1 MHSPTPVTPSSV
13 VISTSVAVKVSYA
26 PAPKWMVLS
35 AFAES
40 AQVASETAFRRDR
53 LAELPH
59 HVRLMVAGDPRA
71 RASYERRVRIASEAA
86 SWGIGAALLGTAAL
100 PTTDQA
106 SRIGLVA
113 SSLLLFLFA
122 TLWFHVFPDSWLG
135 RSRFAIGTAI
145 TQVIAAILLVLTGGV
160 GSRYFPYYFLPVLAT
175 VFGMRISGTLFTG
188 TIATVAYIS
197 TLVAEMLLVR
207 DPVELDVGV
216 IRFFALLSVIA
227 MTALISRTIQ
237 ETRSALRQR
246 TEELATQNAELS
258 VARTTAVG
266 LARVRELHELVRV
279 VYESAKNALAVDRLY
294 LFASRPEFTDGF
306 TIGPD
311 GVIEEFHADP
321 TLPEDTPRRRAVRE
335 KRTVAVSD
343 ARDETSPNVSE
354 PATDHHHFAAGLF
367 VPLVH
372 RSEVIGLMA
381 VSSHEPREW
390 TAHEIRIAEVIA
402 DASGSAVAGFLQLEE
417 VRTQSDRLEA
427 RMKVLES
434 MDNLVDA
441 LALTTDE
448 PGLAQT
454 AARSLQQGFHLPG
467 ATVLFTDPSVA
478 ILEPVGT
485 AGRATAH
492 PVVNGPTSCPAIRS
506 GRFFEVRSAEDPVV
520 CPFMPFRSQYSCLPL
535 VAGGDT
541 VGALF
546 LESDAG
552 SIVDVTVLRAAA
564 DRIALS
570 LAGRRVLET
579 AQRQAT
585 TDGLTGLH
593 NRHFLAEQLRLMH
606 SLAARHGQPYSV
618 VALDVDG
625 LKNVNDTFGHEQGDL
640 ALRGLANSLR
650 KTVRAS
656 DVGVRTGG
664 DEFLIL
670 MPLAGLEE
678 ARIAAERVREAI
690 ELQGRAD
697 PRIAITVSGGVATWR
712 PGRSAEQVLEAADN
726 QLYAAKR
733 AGKDRILAETPVAV
747 TEGGASGA

>member
-1 MHSPTPVTPSSV
+1 MTHHGGELV
-13 VISTSVAVKVSYA
+13 V
-26 PAPKWMVLS
+26 
-35 AFAES
+35 
-40 AQVASETAFRRDR
+40 
-53 LAELPH
+53 
-59 HVRLMVAGDPRA
+59 GDPRA
-71 RASYERRVRIASEAA
+71 RASYERSIRIASEAA
-86 SWGIGAALLGTAAL
+86 SWGIGATLLGTAAL

-135 RSRFAIGTAI
+135 KSRFAVGAAI
-145 TQVIAAILLVLTGGV
+145 TQVIAAILLVLTGGID
-160 GSRYFPYYFLPVLAT
+160 SRYFPYYVLPILAT

-188 TIATVAYIS
+188 TIAVVAYLA
-197 TLVAEMLLVR
+197 TLVAEVFFGGER
-207 DPVELDVGV
+207 GQIDVGV
-216 IRFFALLSVIA
+216 IRLFALLSVIA

-237 ETRSALRQR
+237 ETRFTLRQR

-258 VARTTAVG
+258 VARNTAVG
-266 LARVRELHELVRV
+266 LARVSDLHELVRV

-294 LFASRPEFTDGF
+294 LFASKPDFADGF
-306 TIGPD
+306 TVGPD
-311 GVIEEFHADP
+311 GAVEEFHADP

-335 KRTVAVSD
+335 KRTVAVNDSRDDKASD
-343 ARDETSPNVSE
+343 RGE
-354 PATDHHHFAAGLF
+354 HQHFGAGLF

-381 VSSHEPREW
+381 VSSHEKREW
-390 TAHEIRIAEVIA
+390 TAHEIRVAEVVA
-402 DASGSAVAGFLQLEE
+402 DASAAAVASFFAFEE
-417 VRTQSDRLEA
+417 VRGQSERLEA

-448 PGLAQT
+448 ASLAQT
-454 AARSLQQGFHLPG
+454 AARSLQQGFHLPA

-485 AGRATAH
+485 AGRATPH

-506 GRFFEVRSAEDPVV
+506 GRFFEVTSADDPVV
-520 CPFMPFRSQYSCLPL
+520 CPYMPFRSHYSCVPL

-546 LESDAG
+546 LEPDKQ
-552 SIVDVTVLRAAA
+552 SILDVTVLRAAA
-564 DRIALS
+564 DRVALS
-570 LAGRRVLET
+570 LATRRVLET

-593 NRHFLAEQLRLMH
+593 NRHFLTEQLRLMH
-606 SLAARHGQPYSV
+606 SLAVRHGQPYSV
-618 VALDVDG
+618 VAIDVDG

-640 ALRGLANSLR
+640 ALRGLANTMR
-650 KTVRAS
+650 KTLRAS

-664 DEFLIL
+664 DEFLVL
-670 MPLAGLEE
+670 MAQSGLEE
-678 ARIAAERVREAI
+678 SRVAAERVREAV
-690 ELQGRAD
+690 ELQGRTD
-697 PRIAITVSGGVATWR
+697 PKIAISVSAGVAAWQ
-712 PGRSAEQVLEAADN
+712 PGRSAEQVLEAADAM
-726 QLYAAKR
+726 LYAAKR
-733 AGKDRILAETPVAV
+733 AGKDRVVAETGLVAAGDD
-747 TEGGASGA
+747 EGAA

>member
-1 MHSPTPVTPSSV
+1 MTHHGGELV
-13 VISTSVAVKVSYA
+13 V
-26 PAPKWMVLS
+26 
-35 AFAES
+35 
-40 AQVASETAFRRDR
+40 
-53 LAELPH
+53 
-59 HVRLMVAGDPRA
+59 GDPRA
-71 RASYERRVRIASEAA
+71 RASYERRIRIASEAA
-86 SWGIGAALLGTAAL
+86 SWGIGATLLGTAAL

-135 RSRFAIGTAI
+135 KSRFAVGAAI
-145 TQVIAAILLVLTGGV
+145 TQVIAAILLVLTGGID
-160 GSRYFPYYFLPVLAT
+160 SRYFPYYVLPILAT

-188 TIATVAYIS
+188 TIAVVAYLA
-197 TLVAEMLLVR
+197 TLVAEVFFGGER
-207 DPVELDVGV
+207 GQIDVGV
-216 IRFFALLSVIA
+216 IRLFALLSVIA

-237 ETRSALRQR
+237 ETRFTLRQR

-258 VARTTAVG
+258 VARNTAVG
-266 LARVRELHELVRV
+266 LARVSDLHELVRV

-294 LFASRPEFTDGF
+294 LFASKPDFADGF
-306 TIGPD
+306 TVGPD
-311 GVIEEFHADP
+311 GAVEDFHADP

-335 KRTVAVSD
+335 KRTVAVNDSRDDKASD
-343 ARDETSPNVSE
+343 RGE
-354 PATDHHHFAAGLF
+354 HQHFGAGLF

-381 VSSHEPREW
+381 VSSHEKREW
-390 TAHEIRIAEVIA
+390 TAHEIRVAEVVA
-402 DASGSAVAGFLQLEE
+402 DASAAAVASFFAFEE
-417 VRTQSDRLEA
+417 VRGQSERLEA

-448 PGLAQT
+448 ASLAQT
-454 AARSLQQGFHLPG
+454 AARSLQQGFHLPA

-485 AGRATAH
+485 AGRATPH

-506 GRFFEVRSAEDPVV
+506 GRFFEVTSADDPVV
-520 CPFMPFRSQYSCLPL
+520 CPYMPFRSHYSCVPL

-546 LESDAG
+546 LEPDKQ
-552 SIVDVTVLRAAA
+552 SILDVTVLRAAA
-564 DRIALS
+564 DRVALS
-570 LAGRRVLET
+570 LATRRVLET

-593 NRHFLAEQLRLMH
+593 NRHFLTEQLRLMH
-606 SLAARHGQPYSV
+606 SLAVRHGQPYSV
-618 VALDVDG
+618 VAIDVDG

-640 ALRGLANSLR
+640 ALRGLANTMR
-650 KTVRAS
+650 KTLRAS

-664 DEFLIL
+664 DEFLVL
-670 MPLAGLEE
+670 MAQSGLEE
-678 ARIAAERVREAI
+678 SRVAAERVREAV
-690 ELQGRAD
+690 ELQGRTD
-697 PRIAITVSGGVATWR
+697 PKIAISVSAGVAAWQ
-712 PGRSAEQVLEAADN
+712 PGRSAEQVLEAADAM
-726 QLYAAKR
+726 LYAAKR
-733 AGKDRILAETPVAV
+733 AGKDRVVAETGLVAAGDD
-747 TEGGASGA
+747 EGAA

>member
-1 MHSPTPVTPSSV
+1 MTHHGGELV
-13 VISTSVAVKVSYA
+13 V
-26 PAPKWMVLS
+26 
-35 AFAES
+35 
-40 AQVASETAFRRDR
+40 
-53 LAELPH
+53 
-59 HVRLMVAGDPRA
+59 GDPRS
-71 RASYERRVRIASEAA
+71 RASYERRIRIASEAA

-122 TLWFHVFPDSWLG
+122 TLWFHVFPDNWLG
-135 RSRFAIGTAI
+135 KSRFAVGAAI
-145 TQVIAAILLVLTGGV
+145 TQVIAAILLVLTGGID
-160 GSRYFPYYFLPVLAT
+160 SRYFPYYVLPILAT

-188 TIATVAYIS
+188 TIAIVAYLA
-197 TLVAEMLLVR
+197 TLVAEVFFGGER
-207 DPVELDVGV
+207 GQIDVGV
-216 IRFFALLSVIA
+216 IRLFALLSVIA

-237 ETRSALRQR
+237 ETRFTLRQR

-258 VARTTAVG
+258 VARNTAVG
-266 LARVRELHELVRV
+266 LARVSDLHELVRV

-294 LFASRPEFTDGF
+294 LFASKPDFADGF
-306 TIGPD
+306 TVGPD
-311 GVIEEFHADP
+311 GAVEEFHADP

-335 KRTVAVSD
+335 KRTVAVNDST
-343 ARDETSPNVSE
+343 DEKAP
-354 PATDHHHFAAGLF
+354 DRGGHQHFAAGLF

-372 RSEVIGLMA
+372 RSEVIGLIA
-381 VSSHEPREW
+381 VSSHDKREW
-390 TAHEIRIAEVIA
+390 TAHEIRVAEVVA
-402 DASGSAVAGFLQLEE
+402 DASAAAVASFFAFEE
-417 VRTQSDRLEA
+417 VRGQSERLEA

-434 MDNLVDA
+434 MDNLVAA

-448 PGLAQT
+448 ASLAQT
-454 AARSLQQGFHLPG
+454 AARSVQQGFHLPA

-485 AGRATAH
+485 AGRATPH

-506 GRFFEVRSAEDPVV
+506 GRFFEVRSADDPVV
-520 CPFMPFRSQYSCLPL
+520 CPYMPFRSHYSCVPL

-546 LESDAG
+546 LEPDKQ
-552 SIVDVTVLRAAA
+552 SILDVTVLRAAA
-564 DRIALS
+564 DRVALS
-570 LAGRRVLET
+570 LATRRVLET

-606 SLAARHGQPYSV
+606 SLAVRHGQPYSV
-618 VALDVDG
+618 VAIDVDG

-640 ALRGLANSLR
+640 ALRGLANTMR
-650 KTVRAS
+650 KTLRAS

-664 DEFLIL
+664 DEFLVL
-670 MPLAGLEE
+670 MAQSGLEE
-678 ARIAAERVREAI
+678 SRIAAERVREAV

-697 PRIAITVSGGVATWR
+697 PKIAITVSAGVAAWR
-712 PGRSAEQVLEAADN
+712 PGRSAEQVLEAADAM
-726 QLYAAKR
+726 LYAAKR
-733 AGKDRILAETPVAV
+733 AGKDRVLAETGLV
-747 TEGGASGA
+747 TADDGEGAA

>member
-1 MHSPTPVTPSSV
+1 MPLYL
-13 VISTSVAVKVSYA
+13 AGAEGGRA
-26 PAPKWMVLS
+26 P
-35 AFAES
+35 FD
-40 AQVASETAFRRDR
+40 RDR
-53 LAELPH
+53 LAELAH
-59 HVRLMVAGDPRA
+59 HVRETAVGDPRA
-71 RASYERRVRIASEAA
+71 RASYERRVRIASEVA

-100 PTTDQA
+100 PTTDQP

-145 TQVIAAILLVLTGGV
+145 TQIIAAILLVLTGGV
-160 GSRYFPYYFLPVLAT
+160 ASRYFPYYFLPILAT

-188 TIATVAYIS
+188 TIATVAYVA
-197 TLVAEMLLVR
+197 TFVAEMFVVSNR
-207 DPVELDVGV
+207 TELDDGV
-216 IRFFALLSVIA
+216 IRFFSLLSVIA

-237 ETRSALRQR
+237 ETRFTLRQR
-246 TEELATQNAELS
+246 TDELATQNAELS
-258 VARTTAVG
+258 VARNTAVG

-279 VYESAKNALAVDRLY
+279 VYESAKNSLAIERLY
-294 LFASRPEFTDGF
+294 LFASKPDFTDGY

-311 GVIEEFHADP
+311 GSMEEFHTDP
-321 TLPEDTPRRRAVRE
+321 ALPEDTPRRRAVRE

-343 ARDETSPNVSE
+343 SKDQTVSE
-354 PATDHHHFAAGLF
+354 PAGEHQHFAAGLF
-367 VPLVH
+367 VPLIH
-372 RSEVIGLMA
+372 RSDVIGLMA
-381 VSSHEPREW
+381 VSSHKAREW
-390 TAHEIRIAEVIA
+390 SAHEIRIAEVIA
-402 DASGSAVAGFLQLEE
+402 DASASAVASFLTLEE
-417 VRTQSDRLEA
+417 VQGQSDRLEA

-434 MDNLVDA
+434 MDDLVDA

-448 PGLAQT
+448 SSLAQT
-454 AARSLQQGFHLPG
+454 AARSLSQGFHLPA

-478 ILEPVGT
+478 ILEPIGT
-485 AGRATAH
+485 AGRATPH
-492 PVVNGPTSCPAIRS
+492 PVVNGPTTCPAIRS
-506 GRFFEVRSAEDPVV
+506 GRFFEVKSAEDPVV
-520 CPFMPFRSQYSCLPL
+520 CPYMPFRSHYSCLPL

-546 LESDAG
+546 LEPDG
-552 SIVDVTVLRAAA
+552 DSIVDVTVMRAAA
-564 DRIALS
+564 DRVALS
-570 LAGRRVLET
+570 LATRRVIET

-593 NRHFLAEQLRLMH
+593 NRHFLTEQLRLMH

-618 VALDVDG
+618 VALDLDG

-640 ALRGLANSLR
+640 ALRGLANTVR

-656 DVGVRTGG
+656 DISVRTGG

-670 MPLAGLEE
+670 MPQSSLEE

-697 PRIAITVSGGVATWR
+697 PRIAITVSAGVASWR
-712 PGRSAEQVLEAADN
+712 AARSAEQVLEAADLM
-726 QLYAAKR
+726 LYAAKR
-733 AGKDRILAETPVAV
+733 AGKDRVVAETPARVA
-747 TEGGASGA
+747 EPEAASGA

>member
-1 MHSPTPVTPSSV
+1 LTHHGG
-13 VISTSVAVKVSYA
+13 
-26 PAPKWMVLS
+26 
-35 AFAES
+35 
-40 AQVASETAFRRDR
+40 
-53 LAELPH
+53 EL
-59 HVRLMVAGDPRA
+59 VAGDPRS
-71 RASYERRVRIASEAA
+71 RASYERRIRIASEVA

-122 TLWFHVFPDSWLG
+122 TLWFHVFPDNWLG
-135 RSRFAIGTAI
+135 KSRFAVGAAI
-145 TQVIAAILLVLTGGV
+145 TQVIAAILLVLTGGID
-160 GSRYFPYYFLPVLAT
+160 SRYFPYYVLPILAT

-188 TIATVAYIS
+188 TIAIVAYLA
-197 TLVAEMLLVR
+197 TLVAEVFFVGE
-207 DPVELDVGV
+207 PAQIDVGV
-216 IRFFALLSVIA
+216 IRLFALLSVIA

-237 ETRSALRQR
+237 ETRFTLRQR

-258 VARTTAVG
+258 VARNTAVG
-266 LARVRELHELVRV
+266 LARVSDLHELVRV

-294 LFASRPEFTDGF
+294 LFASKPDFADGF
-306 TIGPD
+306 TVGPD
-311 GVIEEFHADP
+311 GAVEEFHADP

-335 KRTVAVSD
+335 KRTVAVNDST
-343 ARDETSPNVSE
+343 DEKAP
-354 PATDHHHFAAGLF
+354 DRGGHQHFAAGLF

-372 RSEVIGLMA
+372 RSEVIGLIA
-381 VSSHEPREW
+381 VSSHDKREW
-390 TAHEIRIAEVIA
+390 TAHEIRVAEVVA
-402 DASGSAVAGFLQLEE
+402 DASAAAVASFFAFEE
-417 VRTQSDRLEA
+417 VRGQSERLEA

-448 PGLAQT
+448 ASLAQT
-454 AARSLQQGFHLPG
+454 AARSVQQGFHLPA

-485 AGRATAH
+485 AGRATPH

-506 GRFFEVRSAEDPVV
+506 GRFFEVRSADDPVV
-520 CPFMPFRSQYSCLPL
+520 CPYMPFRSHYSCVPL

-546 LESDAG
+546 LEPDKQ
-552 SIVDVTVLRAAA
+552 SILDVTVLRAAA
-564 DRIALS
+564 DRVALS
-570 LAGRRVLET
+570 LATRRVLET

-606 SLAARHGQPYSV
+606 SLAVRHGQPYSV
-618 VALDVDG
+618 VAIDVDG

-640 ALRGLANSLR
+640 ALRGLANTMR
-650 KTVRAS
+650 KTLRAS

-664 DEFLIL
+664 DEFLVL
-670 MPLAGLEE
+670 MAQSGLEE
-678 ARIAAERVREAI
+678 SRIAAERVREAV

-697 PRIAITVSGGVATWR
+697 PKIAISVSAGVAAWR
-712 PGRSAEQVLEAADN
+712 PGRSAEQVLEAADAM
-726 QLYAAKR
+726 LYAAKR
-733 AGKDRILAETPVAV
+733 AGKDRVVAETGLVAAGDG
-747 TEGGASGA
+747 EGAA

>member
-1 MHSPTPVTPSSV
+1 MT
-13 VISTSVAVKVSYA
+13 
-26 PAPKWMVLS
+26 
-35 AFAES
+35 
-40 AQVASETAFRRDR
+40 
-53 LAELPH
+53 H
-59 HVRLMVAGDPRA
+59 HVGELVVGDPRS
-71 RASYERRVRIASEAA
+71 RASYERRIRIASEAA

-122 TLWFHVFPDSWLG
+122 TLWFHVFPDNWLG
-135 RSRFAIGTAI
+135 KSRFAVGAAI
-145 TQVIAAILLVLTGGV
+145 TQVIAAILLVLTGGID
-160 GSRYFPYYFLPVLAT
+160 SRYFPYYVLPILAT

-188 TIATVAYIS
+188 TIAVVAYLA
-197 TLVAEMLLVR
+197 TMVAEVFFGGER
-207 DPVELDVGV
+207 AQIDVGV
-216 IRFFALLSVIA
+216 IRLFALLSVIA

-237 ETRSALRQR
+237 ETRFTLRQR

-258 VARTTAVG
+258 VARNTAVG
-266 LARVRELHELVRV
+266 LARVSDLHELVRV
-279 VYESAKNALAVDRLY
+279 VYESAKNALAIDRLY
-294 LFASRPEFTDGF
+294 LFASKPDFADGF
-306 TIGPD
+306 TVGPN
-311 GVIEEFHADP
+311 GAVEEFHADP

-335 KRTVAVSD
+335 KRTVAVNDSGD
-343 ARDETSPNVSE
+343 DKAPDRR
-354 PATDHHHFAAGLF
+354 AHQHFAAGLF

-381 VSSHEPREW
+381 VSSHEKREW
-390 TAHEIRIAEVIA
+390 TAHEIRVAEVVA
-402 DASGSAVAGFLQLEE
+402 DASAAAVASFFAFEE
-417 VRTQSDRLEA
+417 VRGQSERLAA

-448 PGLAQT
+448 ASLAQT
-454 AARSLQQGFHLPG
+454 GARSLQQGFHLPA

-485 AGRATAH
+485 AGRATPH

-506 GRFFEVRSAEDPVV
+506 GRFFEVTSADDPVV
-520 CPFMPFRSQYSCLPL
+520 CPYMPFRSHYSCVPL

-546 LESDAG
+546 LEPDG
-552 SIVDVTVLRAAA
+552 SSILDVTVLRAAA

-570 LAGRRVLET
+570 LATRRVLET

-606 SLAARHGQPYSV
+606 SLAVRHGQPYSV
-618 VALDVDG
+618 IAIDVDG

-640 ALRGLANSLR
+640 ALRGLANTMR
-650 KTVRAS
+650 KTLRTS

-664 DEFLIL
+664 DEFLVL
-670 MPLAGLEE
+670 MAQSGLEE
-678 ARIAAERVREAI
+678 SRIAAERVREAV

-697 PRIAITVSGGVATWR
+697 PKIAITVSAGVAAWR
-712 PGRSAEQVLEAADN
+712 PGRSAEQVLETADAM
-726 QLYAAKR
+726 LYAAKR
-733 AGKDRILAETPVAV
+733 AGKDRVLAESGLVAAGDG
-747 TEGGASGA
+747 EGAA

>member
-1 MHSPTPVTPSSV
+1 MTHHGG
-13 VISTSVAVKVSYA
+13 
-26 PAPKWMVLS
+26 
-35 AFAES
+35 
-40 AQVASETAFRRDR
+40 
-53 LAELPH
+53 EL
-59 HVRLMVAGDPRA
+59 VAGDPRS
-71 RASYERRVRIASEAA
+71 RGSYERRIRIASEAA

-122 TLWFHVFPDSWLG
+122 TLWFHVFPDNWLG
-135 RSRFAIGTAI
+135 KSRFAVGAAI
-145 TQVIAAILLVLTGGV
+145 TQVIAAILLVLTGGID
-160 GSRYFPYYFLPVLAT
+160 SRYFPYYVLPILAT

-188 TIATVAYIS
+188 TIAIVAYLA
-197 TLVAEMLLVR
+197 TLVAEVFVGGER
-207 DPVELDVGV
+207 GQIDVGV
-216 IRFFALLSVIA
+216 IRLFALLSVIA

-237 ETRSALRQR
+237 ETRFTLRQR

-258 VARTTAVG
+258 VARNTAVG
-266 LARVRELHELVRV
+266 LARVSDLHELVRV

-294 LFASRPEFTDGF
+294 LFASKPDFADGF
-306 TIGPD
+306 TVGPE
-311 GVIEEFHADP
+311 GAVEEFHADP

-335 KRTVAVSD
+335 KRTVAVNDSSNEKTPD
-343 ARDETSPNVSE
+343 RGG
-354 PATDHHHFAAGLF
+354 HQHFAAGLF

-381 VSSHEPREW
+381 VSSHDKREW
-390 TAHEIRIAEVIA
+390 TAHEIRVAEVVA
-402 DASGSAVAGFLQLEE
+402 DASAAAVASFFAFEE
-417 VRTQSDRLEA
+417 VRGQSERLEA

-448 PGLAQT
+448 ASLAQT
-454 AARSLQQGFHLPG
+454 GARSLQQGFHLPA

-485 AGRATAH
+485 AGRATPH

-506 GRFFEVRSAEDPVV
+506 GRFFEVTSADDPVV
-520 CPFMPFRSQYSCLPL
+520 CPYMPFRSHYSCVPL

-546 LESDAG
+546 LEPDKE
-552 SIVDVTVLRAAA
+552 SILDVTVLRAAA
-564 DRIALS
+564 DRVALS
-570 LAGRRVLET
+570 LATRRVLET

-606 SLAARHGQPYSV
+606 SLAVRHGQPYSV
-618 VALDVDG
+618 VAIDVDG

-640 ALRGLANSLR
+640 ALRGLANTMR
-650 KTVRAS
+650 KTLRSS

-664 DEFLIL
+664 DEFLVL
-670 MPLAGLEE
+670 MAQSGLEE
-678 ARIAAERVREAI
+678 SRIAAERVREAV

-697 PRIAITVSGGVATWR
+697 PKIAISVSAGVAAWR
-712 PGRSAEQVLEAADN
+712 PGRSAEQVLEAADAM
-726 QLYAAKR
+726 LYAAKR
-733 AGKDRILAETPVAV
+733 AGKDRVVAETGLV
-747 TEGGASGA
+747 TADDGEGAA

>member
-1 MHSPTPVTPSSV
+1 
-13 VISTSVAVKVSYA
+13 
-26 PAPKWMVLS
+26 
-35 AFAES
+35 
-40 AQVASETAFRRDR
+40 
-53 LAELPH
+53 
-59 HVRLMVAGDPRA
+59 VAGDPRS
-71 RASYERRVRIASEAA
+71 RASYERRIRIASEVA

-122 TLWFHVFPDSWLG
+122 TLWFHVFPDNWLG
-135 RSRFAIGTAI
+135 KSRFAVGAAI
-145 TQVIAAILLVLTGGV
+145 TQVIAAILLVLTGGID
-160 GSRYFPYYFLPVLAT
+160 SRYFPYYVLPILAT

-188 TIATVAYIS
+188 TIAIVAYLA
-197 TLVAEMLLVR
+197 TLVAEVFFVGE
-207 DPVELDVGV
+207 PAQIDVGV
-216 IRFFALLSVIA
+216 IRLFALLSVIA

-237 ETRSALRQR
+237 ETRFTLRQR

-258 VARTTAVG
+258 VARNTAVG
-266 LARVRELHELVRV
+266 LARVSDLHELVRV

-294 LFASRPEFTDGF
+294 LFASKPDFADGF
-306 TIGPD
+306 TVGPD
-311 GVIEEFHADP
+311 GAVEEFHADP

-335 KRTVAVSD
+335 KRTVAVNDST
-343 ARDETSPNVSE
+343 DEKAP
-354 PATDHHHFAAGLF
+354 DRGGHQHFAAGLF

-372 RSEVIGLMA
+372 RSEVIGLIA
-381 VSSHEPREW
+381 VSSHDKREW
-390 TAHEIRIAEVIA
+390 TAHEIRVAEVVA
-402 DASGSAVAGFLQLEE
+402 DASAAAVASFFAFEE
-417 VRTQSDRLEA
+417 VRGQSERLEA

-448 PGLAQT
+448 ASLAQT
-454 AARSLQQGFHLPG
+454 AARSVQQGFHLPA

-485 AGRATAH
+485 AGRATPH

-506 GRFFEVRSAEDPVV
+506 GRFFEVRSADDPVV
-520 CPFMPFRSQYSCLPL
+520 CPYMPFRSHYSCVPL

-546 LESDAG
+546 LEPDKQ
-552 SIVDVTVLRAAA
+552 SILDVTVLRAAA
-564 DRIALS
+564 DRVALS
-570 LAGRRVLET
+570 LATRRVLET

-606 SLAARHGQPYSV
+606 SLAVRHGQPYSV
-618 VALDVDG
+618 VAIDVDG

-640 ALRGLANSLR
+640 ALRGLANTMR
-650 KTVRAS
+650 KTLRAS

-664 DEFLIL
+664 DEFLVL
-670 MPLAGLEE
+670 MAQSGLEE
-678 ARIAAERVREAI
+678 SRIAAERVREAV

-697 PRIAITVSGGVATWR
+697 PKIAISVSAGVAAWR
-712 PGRSAEQVLEAADN
+712 PGRSAEQVLEAADAM
-726 QLYAAKR
+726 LYAAKR
-733 AGKDRILAETPVAV
+733 AGKDRVVAETGLVAAGDG
-747 TEGGASGA
+747 EGAA

>member
-1 MHSPTPVTPSSV
+1 MTHHGG
-13 VISTSVAVKVSYA
+13 
-26 PAPKWMVLS
+26 
-35 AFAES
+35 
-40 AQVASETAFRRDR
+40 
-53 LAELPH
+53 EL
-59 HVRLMVAGDPRA
+59 VAGDPRS
-71 RASYERRVRIASEAA
+71 RASYERRIRIASEVA

-122 TLWFHVFPDSWLG
+122 TLWFHVFPDNWLG
-135 RSRFAIGTAI
+135 KSRFAVGAAI
-145 TQVIAAILLVLTGGV
+145 TQVIAAILLVLTGGID
-160 GSRYFPYYFLPVLAT
+160 SRYFPYYVLPILAT

-188 TIATVAYIS
+188 TIAIVAYLA
-197 TLVAEMLLVR
+197 TLVAEVFFVGE
-207 DPVELDVGV
+207 PAQIDVGV
-216 IRFFALLSVIA
+216 IRLFALLSVIA

-237 ETRSALRQR
+237 ETRFTLRQR

-258 VARTTAVG
+258 VARNTAVG
-266 LARVRELHELVRV
+266 LARVSDLHELVRV

-294 LFASRPEFTDGF
+294 LFASKPDFADGF
-306 TIGPD
+306 TVGPD
-311 GVIEEFHADP
+311 GAVEEFHADP

-335 KRTVAVSD
+335 KRTVAVNDST
-343 ARDETSPNVSE
+343 DEKAP
-354 PATDHHHFAAGLF
+354 DRGGHQHFAAGLF

-372 RSEVIGLMA
+372 RSEVIGLIA
-381 VSSHEPREW
+381 VSSHDKREW
-390 TAHEIRIAEVIA
+390 TAHEIRVAEVVA
-402 DASGSAVAGFLQLEE
+402 DASAAAVASFFAFEE
-417 VRTQSDRLEA
+417 VRGQSERLEA

-448 PGLAQT
+448 ASLAQT
-454 AARSLQQGFHLPG
+454 AARSVQQGFHLPA

-485 AGRATAH
+485 AGRATPH

-506 GRFFEVRSAEDPVV
+506 GRFFEVRSADDPVV
-520 CPFMPFRSQYSCLPL
+520 CPYMPFRSHYSCVPL

-546 LESDAG
+546 LEPDKQ
-552 SIVDVTVLRAAA
+552 SILDVTVLRAAA
-564 DRIALS
+564 DRVALS
-570 LAGRRVLET
+570 LATRRVLET

-606 SLAARHGQPYSV
+606 SLAVRHGQPYSV
-618 VALDVDG
+618 VAIDVDG

-640 ALRGLANSLR
+640 ALRGLANTMR
-650 KTVRAS
+650 KTLRAS

-664 DEFLIL
+664 DEFLVL
-670 MPLAGLEE
+670 MAQSGLEE
-678 ARIAAERVREAI
+678 SRIAAERVREAV

-697 PRIAITVSGGVATWR
+697 PKIAISVSAGVAAWR
-712 PGRSAEQVLEAADN
+712 PGRSAEQVLEAADAM
-726 QLYAAKR
+726 LYAAKR
-733 AGKDRILAETPVAV
+733 AGKDRVVAETGLVAAGDG
-747 TEGGASGA
+747 EGAA

>member
-1 MHSPTPVTPSSV
+1 MTHHGG
-13 VISTSVAVKVSYA
+13 
-26 PAPKWMVLS
+26 
-35 AFAES
+35 
-40 AQVASETAFRRDR
+40 
-53 LAELPH
+53 EL
-59 HVRLMVAGDPRA
+59 VAGDPRS
-71 RASYERRVRIASEAA
+71 RASYERRIRIASEVA

-122 TLWFHVFPDSWLG
+122 TLWFHVFPDNWLG
-135 RSRFAIGTAI
+135 KSRFAVGAAI
-145 TQVIAAILLVLTGGV
+145 TQVIAAILLVLTGGID
-160 GSRYFPYYFLPVLAT
+160 SRYFPYYVLPILAT

-188 TIATVAYIS
+188 TIAIVAYLA
-197 TLVAEMLLVR
+197 TLVAEVFFVGE
-207 DPVELDVGV
+207 PAQIDVGV
-216 IRFFALLSVIA
+216 IRLFALLSVIA

-237 ETRSALRQR
+237 ETRFTLRQR

-258 VARTTAVG
+258 VARNTAVG
-266 LARVRELHELVRV
+266 LARVSDLHELVRV

-294 LFASRPEFTDGF
+294 LIASKPDFADGF
-306 TIGPD
+306 TVGPD
-311 GVIEEFHADP
+311 GAVEEFHADP

-335 KRTVAVSD
+335 KRTVAVNDST
-343 ARDETSPNVSE
+343 DEKAP
-354 PATDHHHFAAGLF
+354 DRGGHQHFAAGLF

-372 RSEVIGLMA
+372 RSEVIGLIA
-381 VSSHEPREW
+381 VSSHDKREW
-390 TAHEIRIAEVIA
+390 TAHEIRVAEVVA
-402 DASGSAVAGFLQLEE
+402 DASAAAVASFFAFEE
-417 VRTQSDRLEA
+417 VRGQSERLEA

-448 PGLAQT
+448 ASLAQT
-454 AARSLQQGFHLPG
+454 AARSVQQGFHLPA

-485 AGRATAH
+485 AGRATPH

-506 GRFFEVRSAEDPVV
+506 GRFFEVRSADDPVV
-520 CPFMPFRSQYSCLPL
+520 CPYMPFRSHYSCVPL

-546 LESDAG
+546 LEPDKQ
-552 SIVDVTVLRAAA
+552 SILDVTVLRAAA
-564 DRIALS
+564 DRVALS
-570 LAGRRVLET
+570 LATRRVLET

-606 SLAARHGQPYSV
+606 SLAVRHGQPYSV
-618 VALDVDG
+618 VAIDVDG

-640 ALRGLANSLR
+640 ALRGLANTMR
-650 KTVRAS
+650 KTLRAS

-664 DEFLIL
+664 DEFLVL
-670 MPLAGLEE
+670 MAQSGLEE
-678 ARIAAERVREAI
+678 SRIAAERVREAV

-697 PRIAITVSGGVATWR
+697 PKIAISVSAGVAAWR
-712 PGRSAEQVLEAADN
+712 PGRSAEQVLEAADAM
-726 QLYAAKR
+726 LYAAKR
-733 AGKDRILAETPVAV
+733 AGKDRVVAETGLVAAGDG
-747 TEGGASGA
+747 EGAA

>member
-1 MHSPTPVTPSSV
+1 
-13 VISTSVAVKVSYA
+13 
-26 PAPKWMVLS
+26 MV
-35 AFAES
+35 
-40 AQVASETAFRRDR
+40 
-53 LAELPH
+53 
-59 HVRLMVAGDPRA
+59 GDPRS
-71 RASYERRVRIASEAA
+71 RASYERRVRVASEAA

-122 TLWFHVFPDSWLG
+122 TLWFHVFPENWLG
-135 RSRFAIGTAI
+135 RSRFAVGTAI
-145 TQVIAAILLVLTGGV
+145 TQVIAAILLVLTGGID
-160 GSRYFPYYFLPVLAT
+160 SRYFPYYVLPILAT

-188 TIATVAYIS
+188 TIAIVAYLA
-197 TLVAEMLLVR
+197 TLVAEVFVGGAGAPF
-207 DPVELDVGV
+207 DTGV
-216 IRFFALLSVIA
+216 IRLFALLSVIA
-227 MTALISRTIQ
+227 MTALISRTTQ
-237 ETRSALRQR
+237 ETRSTLRQR

-258 VARTTAVG
+258 VARNTAVG

-294 LFASRPEFTDGF
+294 LFASNPDFADGF
-306 TIGPD
+306 TVGPD
-311 GVIEEFHADP
+311 GAIVEFHADP
-321 TLPEDTPRRRAVRE
+321 TLPEDTHRRRAVRE
-335 KRTVAVSD
+335 KRTVAVND
-343 ARDETSPNVSE
+343 SPEDQASRVGE
-354 PATDHHHFAAGLF
+354 HQHFAAGLF

-372 RSEVIGLMA
+372 RGDVIGLIA
-381 VSSHEPREW
+381 VASHERRDW
-390 TAHEIRIAEVIA
+390 TAHEIRVAEVIA
-402 DASGSAVAGFLQLEE
+402 DASAAAVASFLAFEE
-417 VRTQSDRLEA
+417 IRSQSERLEA

-448 PGLAQT
+448 ASLAQT
-454 AARSLQQGFHLPG
+454 GARSLQQGFHLPA

-485 AGRATAH
+485 AGRATPH

-506 GRFFEVRSAEDPVV
+506 GRFFEVKSADDPVV
-520 CPFMPFRSQYSCLPL
+520 CPYMPFRSHYSCVPL

-546 LESDAG
+546 LEPDDH
-552 SIVDVTVLRAAA
+552 SILDVTVLRAAA
-564 DRIALS
+564 DRVALS
-570 LAGRRVLET
+570 LATRRVLET

-593 NRHFLAEQLRLMH
+593 NRHFLTEQLRLMH
-606 SLAARHGQPYSV
+606 SLAVRHGQPYSV

-640 ALRGLANSLR
+640 ALRGLANTMR
-650 KTVRAS
+650 KTLRAS

-664 DEFLIL
+664 DEFLVL
-670 MPLAGLEE
+670 MAQSSLEE
-678 ARIAAERVREAI
+678 ARIAAERVREAV

-697 PRIAITVSGGVATWR
+697 PKIAISVSAGVAGWR
-712 PGRSAEQVLEAADN
+712 PGRSSEQVLEAADAM
-726 QLYAAKR
+726 LYAAKR
-733 AGKDRILAETPVAV
+733 AGKDRVLAESALVLAGDG
-747 TEGGASGA
+747 EGAA

>member
-1 MHSPTPVTPSSV
+1 MTHHGG
-13 VISTSVAVKVSYA
+13 
-26 PAPKWMVLS
+26 
-35 AFAES
+35 
-40 AQVASETAFRRDR
+40 
-53 LAELPH
+53 EL
-59 HVRLMVAGDPRA
+59 VAGDPRS
-71 RASYERRVRIASEAA
+71 RASYERRIRIASEVA

-122 TLWFHVFPDSWLG
+122 TLWFHVFPDNWLG
-135 RSRFAIGTAI
+135 KSRFAVGAAI
-145 TQVIAAILLVLTGGV
+145 TQVIAAILLVLTGGID
-160 GSRYFPYYFLPVLAT
+160 SRYFPYYVLPILAT

-188 TIATVAYIS
+188 TIAIVAYLA
-197 TLVAEMLLVR
+197 TLVAEVFFGGER
-207 DPVELDVGV
+207 GQIDVGV
-216 IRFFALLSVIA
+216 IRLFALLSVIA

-237 ETRSALRQR
+237 ETRFTLRQR

-258 VARTTAVG
+258 VARNTAVG
-266 LARVRELHELVRV
+266 LARVSDLHELVRV

-294 LFASRPEFTDGF
+294 LFASKPDFADGF
-306 TIGPD
+306 TVGPD
-311 GVIEEFHADP
+311 GAVEEFHADP

-335 KRTVAVSD
+335 KRTVAVNDST
-343 ARDETSPNVSE
+343 DEKAP
-354 PATDHHHFAAGLF
+354 DRGGHQHFAAGLF

-372 RSEVIGLMA
+372 RSEVIGLIA
-381 VSSHEPREW
+381 VSSHDKREW
-390 TAHEIRIAEVIA
+390 TAHEIRVAEVVA
-402 DASGSAVAGFLQLEE
+402 DASAAAVASFFAFEE
-417 VRTQSDRLEA
+417 VRGQSERLEA

-448 PGLAQT
+448 ASLAQT
-454 AARSLQQGFHLPG
+454 AARSVQQGFHLPA

-485 AGRATAH
+485 AGRATPH

-506 GRFFEVRSAEDPVV
+506 GRFFEVRSADDPVV
-520 CPFMPFRSQYSCLPL
+520 CPYMPFRSHYSCVPL

-546 LESDAG
+546 LEPDKQ
-552 SIVDVTVLRAAA
+552 SILDVTVLRAAA
-564 DRIALS
+564 DRVALS
-570 LAGRRVLET
+570 LATRRVLET

-606 SLAARHGQPYSV
+606 SLAVRHGQPYSV
-618 VALDVDG
+618 VAIDVDG

-640 ALRGLANSLR
+640 ALRGLANTMR
-650 KTVRAS
+650 KTLRAS

-664 DEFLIL
+664 DEFLVL
-670 MPLAGLEE
+670 MAQSGLEE
-678 ARIAAERVREAI
+678 SRIAAERVREAV

-697 PRIAITVSGGVATWR
+697 PKIAISVSAGVAAWR
-712 PGRSAEQVLEAADN
+712 PGRSAEQVLEAADAM
-726 QLYAAKR
+726 LYAAKR
-733 AGKDRILAETPVAV
+733 AGKDRVVAETGLVAAGDG
-747 TEGGASGA
+747 EGAA

>member
-1 MHSPTPVTPSSV
+1 LTHHGGELV
-13 VISTSVAVKVSYA
+13 V
-26 PAPKWMVLS
+26 
-35 AFAES
+35 
-40 AQVASETAFRRDR
+40 
-53 LAELPH
+53 
-59 HVRLMVAGDPRA
+59 GDPRA
-71 RASYERRVRIASEAA
+71 RASYERRIRIASEAA
-86 SWGIGAALLGTAAL
+86 SWGIGATLLGTAAL

-135 RSRFAIGTAI
+135 KSRFAVGAAI
-145 TQVIAAILLVLTGGV
+145 TQVIAAILLVLTGGID
-160 GSRYFPYYFLPVLAT
+160 SRYFPYYVLPILAT

-188 TIATVAYIS
+188 TIAVVAYLA
-197 TLVAEMLLVR
+197 TLVAEVFFGGER
-207 DPVELDVGV
+207 GQIDVGV
-216 IRFFALLSVIA
+216 IRLFALLSVIA

-237 ETRSALRQR
+237 ETRFTLRQR

-258 VARTTAVG
+258 VARNTAVG
-266 LARVRELHELVRV
+266 LARVSDLHELVRV

-294 LFASRPEFTDGF
+294 LFASKPDFADGF
-306 TIGPD
+306 TVGPD
-311 GVIEEFHADP
+311 GAVEEFHADP

-335 KRTVAVSD
+335 KRTVAVNDSRDDKGSD
-343 ARDETSPNVSE
+343 RGE
-354 PATDHHHFAAGLF
+354 HQHFGAGLF

-381 VSSHEPREW
+381 VSSHEKREW
-390 TAHEIRIAEVIA
+390 TAHEIRVAEVVA
-402 DASGSAVAGFLQLEE
+402 DASAAAVASFFAFEE
-417 VRTQSDRLEA
+417 VRGQSERLEA

-448 PGLAQT
+448 ASLAQT
-454 AARSLQQGFHLPG
+454 AARSLQQGFHLPA

-485 AGRATAH
+485 AGRATPH

-506 GRFFEVRSAEDPVV
+506 GRFFEVTSADDPVV
-520 CPFMPFRSQYSCLPL
+520 CPYMPFRSHYSCVPL

-546 LESDAG
+546 LEPDKQ
-552 SIVDVTVLRAAA
+552 SILDVTVLRAAA
-564 DRIALS
+564 DRVALS
-570 LAGRRVLET
+570 LATRRVLET

-593 NRHFLAEQLRLMH
+593 NRHFLTEQLRLMH
-606 SLAARHGQPYSV
+606 SLAVRHGQPYSV
-618 VALDVDG
+618 VAIDVDG

-640 ALRGLANSLR
+640 ALRGLANTMR
-650 KTVRAS
+650 KTLRAS

-664 DEFLIL
+664 DEFLVL
-670 MPLAGLEE
+670 MAQSGLEE
-678 ARIAAERVREAI
+678 SRVAAERVREAV
-690 ELQGRAD
+690 ELQGRTD
-697 PRIAITVSGGVATWR
+697 PKIAISVSAGVAAWR
-712 PGRSAEQVLEAADN
+712 PGRSAEQVLEAADAM
-726 QLYAAKR
+726 LYAAKR
-733 AGKDRILAETPVAV
+733 AGKDRVLAETSLVEAGDG
-747 TEGGASGA
+747 EGAA